1 MSAAKQSTILKYLSM
16 GLLLHSTKCG
26 IPRNNILFIRF
37 YLADNR
43 KRIMYMYI
51 IISS

>member
-26 IPRNNILFIRF
+26 IPRNDGIIYPVLFGGQP
-37 YLADNR
+37 
-43 KRIMYMYI
+43 
-51 IISS
+51 